1 MLRFL
6 VLGLALI
13 PPAFAQNENL
23 FVQCIP
29 HIAAGGGWSTS
40 ISIYNLRETVSLGTL
55 NFYDPQGQP
64 MPVAMQQAAGL
75 VITDSVQ
82 VTVEPNGSRVFELPG
97 SGPNLQQGYAI
108 LTRATGSMSS
118 LVTFRQHID
127 GRADYEATVPG
138 SNVVTKR
145 WAMLFDNTGGA
156 STSFA
161 IVNPDRAAADFQF
174 TFFDSIGVPLTT
186 ETIRLR
192 GGQQQSFSSSGRWSA
207 VANRRGTV
215 QVSRLSPG
223 PAGADFGVN
232 VFALRFN
239 PTGAFS
245 WIYMEPP
252 TLAAIIQVIQ

>member
-1 MLRFL
+1 MVRFL
-6 VLGLALI
+6 ILTLAFI
-13 PPAFAQNENL
+13 PALLAQNENL

-40 ISIYNLRETVSLGTL
+40 ISIYNLRESVSLGTL
-55 NFYDPQGQP
+55 TFHDPQGRP
-64 MPVAMQQAAGL
+64 MPVTIQQPTGPIL
-75 VITDSVQ
+75 TDTIQ

-97 SGPNLQQGYAI
+97 TGPNLQQGYAM

-118 LVTFRQHID
+118 LVTFRQHVE
-127 GRADYEATVPG
+127 GRPDYEATIPG
-138 SNVVTKR
+138 SNIVTKR
-145 WAMLFDNTGGA
+145 WAMLFDNTGGL

-161 IVNPDRAAADFQF
+161 IVNPDPAPAEFQF

-186 ETIRLR
+186 ERFTLS
-192 GGQQQSFSSSGRWSA
+192 GGQQQTFSSAGRWGA
-207 VANRRGTV
+207 VVNRRGTV

-223 PAGADFGVN
+223 PAGADYGVN
-232 VFALRFN
+232 ILALRFN